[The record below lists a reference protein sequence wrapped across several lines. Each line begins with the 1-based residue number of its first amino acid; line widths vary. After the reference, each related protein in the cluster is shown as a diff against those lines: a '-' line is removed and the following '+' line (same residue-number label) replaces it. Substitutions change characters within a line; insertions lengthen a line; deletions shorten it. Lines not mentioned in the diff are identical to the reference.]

1 MKAVPVRVRSARA
14 GDIDRIIEIER
25 SWVHLSHWS
34 VDAYDRLLNEDN
46 FTSSF
51 VAEIEAGEE
60 EPAIVGFVIFNVAD
74 RISEIYNIAVDR
86 THARDGV
93 GSYLL
98 NAVIDASRREGARKL
113 MLEVRKSN
121 SCAINFYGRF
131 QFSMSG
137 ERHNYYSNPVED
149 AYVMERDLRL

>member
-14 GDIDRIIEIER
+14 GDIGRIIEIER
-25 SWVHLSHWS
+25 SWAHLSHWS

-51 VAEIEAGEE
+51 VAEIETGEE
-60 EPAIVGFVIFNVAD
+60 EPMIVGFVIFHVAD
-74 RISEIYNIAVDR
+74 RISEIYNIAVER

-98 NAVIDASRREGARKL
+98 NAVIDGSRQQGARKL

-121 SCAINFYGRF
+121 SVAIKFYKRF
-131 QFSMSG
+131 QFSIAG
-137 ERHNYYSNPVED
+137 ERHNYYSKPGED
-149 AYVMERDLRL
+149 AYVMERDLRF